1 MFIIIFLF
9 FILVYI
15 IYNNI
20 FTNIKFLNKKQGC
33 KILSRQ
39 KNYFNKFNKND
50 FIARKCNNID
60 KCIKKYCNNVL
71 EFNYQDK
78 MVITKLSYSPI
89 NNINIL
95 PKSYEL
101 ERNQLPP
108 KKRYK
113 PN

>member
-1 MFIIIFLF
+1 MSGDLLWVKHDDIIVSKPLES
-9 FILVYI
+9 V
-15 IYNNI
+15 
-20 FTNIKFLNKKQGC
+20 
-33 KILSRQ
+33 Q
-39 KNYFNKFNKND
+39 KPESK
-50 FIARKCNNID
+50 
-60 KCIKKYCNNVL
+60 
-71 EFNYQDK
+71 
-78 MVITKLSYSPI
+78 ITKLSYSPI